1 VTLHRSFPGQVLL
14 MLAAAILVLAWPLAL
29 WGSPAVVA
37 AAAVGAFLSTV
48 NVLIGYR
55 AIEYARDKSS
65 TTFLKVVLGG
75 MGLRMGALLGL
86 LALLITAGG
95 MHAAALTVSLLGFYA
110 VFLVLE
116 VLYIHNRFMSRQQG

>member
-1 VTLHRSFPGQVLL
+1 MTLHRSFPGQVVLA
-14 MLAAAILVLAWPLAL
+14 LAAALLLLAWPLAV
-29 WGSPAVVA
+29 WGSPAVILGVA
-37 AAAVGAFLSTV
+37 AGAVLSTA

-75 MGLRMGALLGL
+75 MGLRMAAL
-86 LALLITAGG
+86 LALLAVLIRGAGL
-95 MHAAALTVSLLGFYA
+95 HAAALTVSLLGFYA

-116 VLYIHNRFMSRQQG
+116 VLYIHQRFMSRQQG